1 MSLDQR
7 PKNLVLKTPTKLNLA
22 DFELSKVLGE
32 GAFGKVKLAKDLKTG
47 EYIALKQLNKLD
59 IIRMKQIDH
68 VKNENFILTS
78 LSHPLIVKMIG
89 LTMNARHLYIGME
102 FIAGGELFT
111 YLRSV
116 GKFSASQSA
125 FYAGNVALMFEYLHS
140 LNVIY
145 RDLKP
150 ENLLINPDGYLKLT
164 DFGFAKVVEGRTFT
178 LCGTPEYLAPE
189 ILLNKGYGKGVDW
202 WTLGILLYEMI
213 AGIDPFND
221 SDPMGIYQKILR
233 GRILFSKTFNK
244 NARSLIKH
252 LLIADLSKRYGNLK
266 RAAQDIKNHRFFD
279 IINWKLMLQK
289 KIVAP
294 YIPKVKSMNDTSNF
308 RTLGIA
314 ADKDTPEINP
324 AKDPFLSW
332 CG

>member
-1 MSLDQR
+1 MSLDQK
-7 PKNLVLKTPTKLNLA
+7 PKSLVVSTPIKLDFK
-22 DFELSKVLGE
+22 DFELLQILGE
-32 GAFGKVKLAKDLKTG
+32 GAFGKVKLAKNKKTG
-47 EYIALKQLNKLD
+47 EYIAIKQLKKLE
-59 IIRMKQIDH
+59 IIKMKQIDH
-68 VKNENFILTS
+68 VKNENFILCS
-78 LSHPLIVKMIG
+78 LEHPLLVKMTG
-89 LTMNARHLYIGME
+89 MTQDSRYLYIGME
-102 FIAGGELFT
+102 YIAGGELFT
-111 YLRSV
+111 YLRKV

-140 LNVIY
+140 QNVIY

-233 GRILFSKTFNK
+233 GRILFPKTFNK
-244 NARSLIKH
+244 DARSLVKH
-252 LLIADLSKRYGNLK
+252 LLVADLSKRYGNLK
-266 RAAQDIKNHRFFD
+266 RASQDVKNHRFFD

-294 YIPKVKSMNDTSNF
+294 YIPKVKSVSDTSNF
-308 RTLGIA
+308 KVGNIGK
-314 ADKDTPEINP
+314 DKDVPEINP
-324 AKDPFLSW
+324 AKDPFLAW
-332 CG
+332 